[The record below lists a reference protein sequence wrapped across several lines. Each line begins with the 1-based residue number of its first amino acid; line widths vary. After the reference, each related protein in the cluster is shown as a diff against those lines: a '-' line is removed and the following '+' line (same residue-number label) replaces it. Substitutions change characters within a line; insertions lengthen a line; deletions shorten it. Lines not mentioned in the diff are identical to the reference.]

1 MERKNNCRVSGIYCI
16 INILNNKKYIG
27 SSRNIYSRWYK
38 HRANLRGGYHPNS
51 YLQSAWNKYGE
62 ENFHFLI
69 LCRCPE
75 ESLLET
81 EQNYIDSLKPEYNIM
96 LEAKRTIVTDVIR
109 EHISEGVR
117 RAINE
122 GRMPLNPM
130 VGKKMSPEHLAK
142 LPQNQKGYKCP
153 KRQKGVYIYDL
164 DMNFVN
170 KYNTLKEAA
179 EFIGVAFQVISY
191 TVLKSKSHKCKNYY
205 VFREEQN
212 RQEESTE
219 GNS

>member
-1 MERKNNCRVSGIYCI
+1 MEKKNNCRVSGIYCI

-38 HRANLRGGYHPNS
+38 HRANLRGGYHPDS
-51 YLQSAWNKYGE
+51 YLQNAWDKYGE
-62 ENFHFLI
+62 ENFYFII
-69 LCRCPE
+69 L
-75 ESLLET
+75 
-81 EQNYIDSLKPEYNIM
+81 
-96 LEAKRTIVTDVIR
+96 
-109 EHISEGVR
+109 
-117 RAINE
+117 
-122 GRMPLNPM
+122 
-130 VGKKMSPEHLAK
+130 KKCPEHLAK

-191 TVLKSKSHKCKNYY
+191 TVLKSKSYKCKNYY

>member
-1 MERKNNCRVSGIYCI
+1 
-16 INILNNKKYIG
+16 
-27 SSRNIYSRWYK
+27 
-38 HRANLRGGYHPNS
+38 
-51 YLQSAWNKYGE
+51 
-62 ENFHFLI
+62 
-69 LCRCPE
+69 
-75 ESLLET
+75 
-81 EQNYIDSLKPEYNIM
+81 
-96 LEAKRTIVTDVIR
+96 
-109 EHISEGVR
+109 
-117 RAINE
+117 
-122 GRMPLNPM
+122 
-130 VGKKMSPEHLAK
+130 MSPEHLAK

-212 RQEESTE
+212 RQEGSTE